1 MSTDFKLNLF
11 LQNTSSTVRNVSNK
25 VQRILVATTNPG
37 KIAEL
42 RAMLDFDVE
51 WLGMS
56 DVGDIG
62 QIKEDGSTFAEN
74 ARKKALG
81 YAKSTGLWTT
91 ADDSGLVVDA
101 LGGEPGVK
109 SARFSG
115 EKTINDDGTLIDHL
129 NIAKVLE
136 LLKDVPEKKRT
147 ARFVCSLCL
156 ASPEEILIETEGMLE
171 GLITNREIGKNGFGY
186 DPIFF
191 VPHLDKTV
199 AQLTAEEKNAISHRG
214 NAIRKFKPLLEE
226 LLFS

>member
-1 MSTDFKLNLF
+1 MFDK
-11 LQNTSSTVRNVSNK
+11 K
-25 VQRILVATTNPG
+25 KILVATTNPG

-56 DVGDIG
+56 DLGDIAE
-62 QIKEDGSTFAEN
+62 IKEDGSTFAEN

-81 YAKSTGLWTT
+81 YAKATGLWTI

-115 EKTINDDGTLIDHL
+115 EKTINDDGTLIDHR

-136 LLKDVPEKKRT
+136 LLKDVPQEKRT

-191 VPHLDKTV
+191 VPHLNKTV
-199 AQLTAEEKNAISHRG
+199 AQLTAEKKNVISHRG
-214 NAIRKFKPLLEE
+214 NAIRKFKPLFEK
-226 LLFS
+226 LLYC